1 MPGGSPP
8 TNSIRPLRAPD
19 AVAALRVELRC
30 FSDVS
35 FDKLQMPS
43 LRFYL
48 NGEGDV
54 VNTLYELLSNNCRQI
69 IVRDPDN
76 SQKPR
81 HTLSWK
87 SLRPMGFSESESV
100 LPYPRRSFEGYRL
113 LQEYFAFPEK
123 FFFFELNDLEP
134 PLKADYRRTGGNHFS
149 HRPL

>member
-1 MPGGSPP
+1 MSPSGP
-8 TNSIRPLRAPD
+8 WRSADARWVTPDKLNPPLRAPD

-35 FDKLQMPS
+35 FEKLQMQS

-76 SQKPR
+76 PKKPA
-81 HTLSWK
+81 HTLSMK
-87 SLRPMGFSESESV
+87 SLRPMGFSGSGIDV
-100 LPYPRRSFEGYRL
+100 ALPAKIFRGLPALAGVFRL
-113 LQEYFAFPEK
+113 SGEILLF
-123 FFFFELNDLEP
+123 
-134 PLKADYRRTGGNHFS
+134 
-149 HRPL
+149 